1 MLPLNHYVGGEG
13 GIVEGDGEIR
23 STNGLKLSPTRKGKY
38 LSK

>member
-1 MLPLNHYVGGEG
+1 MLPVNHSVGGDSG
-13 GIVEGDGEIR
+13 TVEGDGEIR